1 MFRCVRAVQTA
12 GVDPLDR
19 QIAALLVEDARR
31 SFGDIGARVGLS
43 APAVKRR
50 VDRLEETGLVTGYSA
65 VLGAAASAWPTEAFV
80 ELVCDDRTSPASIL
94 AAVGEHP
101 EVVAAYTITGASDAL
116 LHLRAADTA
125 HLEATL
131 ERLRASPTVV
141 RTTTQIVLTR
151 LLERPVPLQP
161 DRAP

>member
-1 MFRCVRAVQTA
+1 MDAI
-12 GVDPLDR
+12 DR
-19 QIAALLVEDARR
+19 SIVALLVEDARR

-50 VDRLEETGLVTGYSA
+50 VDRLEEAGVISGYSA
-65 VLGAAASAWPTEAFV
+65 VLGAAASAWRTEAFV
-80 ELVCDDRTSPASIL
+80 ELVCDSRTSPDNIV
-94 AAVGEHP
+94 AAVGPHP

-116 LHLRAADTA
+116 LHLRASGTE

-131 ERLRASPTVV
+131 ERIRAHPTVV

-151 LLERPVPLQP
+151 LLDRPVPFDARETP
-161 DRAP
+161 V